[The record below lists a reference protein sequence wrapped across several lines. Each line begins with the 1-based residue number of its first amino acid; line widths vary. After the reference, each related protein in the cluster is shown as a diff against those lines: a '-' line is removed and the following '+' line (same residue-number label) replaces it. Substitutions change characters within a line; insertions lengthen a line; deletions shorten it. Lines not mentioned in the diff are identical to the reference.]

1 MDTPCGG
8 AYGGRMSDVP
18 ADEGP
23 EPGGTENARD
33 FLADALSPVVDPDY
47 DSRASAQA
55 DEHQADEQQPE
66 ADQTEAEQT
75 KADRPKD

>member
-1 MDTPCGG
+1 
-8 AYGGRMSDVP
+8 MSDARGSDIP

-23 EPGGTENARD
+23 ESDENEKPRD

-55 DEHQADEQQPE
+55 DDHRAGGD
-66 ADQTEAEQT
+66 D
-75 KADRPKD
+75 PKD

>member
-1 MDTPCGG
+1 MDTPGGG

-18 ADEGP
+18 AYEGP
-23 EPGGTENARD
+23 EPGGTESARD

-55 DEHQADEQQPE
+55 DEHQADEH
-66 ADQTEAEQT
+66 QTEA
-75 KADRPKD
+75 ARPED